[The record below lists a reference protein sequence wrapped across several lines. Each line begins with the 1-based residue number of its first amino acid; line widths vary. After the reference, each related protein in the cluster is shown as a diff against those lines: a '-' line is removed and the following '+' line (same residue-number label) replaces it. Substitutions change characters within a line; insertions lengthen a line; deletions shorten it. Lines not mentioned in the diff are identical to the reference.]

1 MSKRK
6 LGITLTALA
15 LVILA
20 VVGTFWY
27 AGRKKVTPPEEQ
39 RGTELVEMMP
49 TEIRPDQVAQ
59 TEESAED
66 QGEDAAS
73 SLKEPDW
80 SDYEFLLVNDNN
92 YVTVYRLPE
101 KELYEYT
108 DVIMDVLPAELQ
120 EEVQQGKYLKNEEE
134 LYNFLEN
141 YTS

>member
-6 LGITLTALA
+6 LGMTLTALA

-20 VVGTFWY
+20 VAGTFWY
-27 AGRKKVTPPEEQ
+27 VGRKKVTPPEEQ

-59 TEESAED
+59 TDEYAENQMEDTESFPED
-66 QGEDAAS
+66 SD
-73 SLKEPDW
+73 L
-80 SDYEFLLVNDNN
+80 SDYEFLLVNNNN

-108 DVIMDVLPAELQ
+108 DVIMDVLPVELQ
-120 EEVQQGKYLKNEEE
+120 EEIQQGKYLKNEEE